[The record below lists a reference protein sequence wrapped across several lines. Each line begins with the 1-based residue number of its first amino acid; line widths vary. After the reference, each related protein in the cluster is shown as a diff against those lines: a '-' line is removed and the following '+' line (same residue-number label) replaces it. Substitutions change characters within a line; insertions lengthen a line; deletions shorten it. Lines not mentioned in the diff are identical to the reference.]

1 MPIIIH
7 KKTADIQFSSGGVV
21 RETARAAERVAI
33 VYRQECPP
41 WNADLQGS
49 RNQCTNNKVNKSY
62 EHGSA
67 PSFVF
72 KLMPRSSCETTRQ
85 KTVGMWLGAS
95 TLRTTRGMQI
105 NKAVPY
111 LSLWLPSWVDR
122 MSHRR
127 EQCWIAAGFVL
138 MQTEIL
144 NKWAENPTCNSYK

>member
-111 LSLWLPSWVDR
+111 LSLWLLFVSWSSDR
-122 MSHRR
+122 YHGMSHER
-127 EQCWIAAGFVL
+127 AVL
-138 MQTEIL
+138 
-144 NKWAENPTCNSYK
+144 NSSSFFTDANWSPQ